1 MFTCTANAG
10 RGFVAGWPR
19 KTEKRPKDVEMAV
32 ASGAKVSHML
42 SALRAGDLS
51 PFGVDLA
58 HAG

>member
-1 MFTCTANAG
+1 MV
-10 RGFVAGWPR
+10 VAF
-19 KTEKRPKDVEMAV
+19 
-32 ASGAKVSHML
+32 GAKVSHML

>member
-1 MFTCTANAG
+1 
-10 RGFVAGWPR
+10 
-19 KTEKRPKDVEMAV
+19 MAV
-32 ASGAKVSHML
+32 ESGAKVSHML